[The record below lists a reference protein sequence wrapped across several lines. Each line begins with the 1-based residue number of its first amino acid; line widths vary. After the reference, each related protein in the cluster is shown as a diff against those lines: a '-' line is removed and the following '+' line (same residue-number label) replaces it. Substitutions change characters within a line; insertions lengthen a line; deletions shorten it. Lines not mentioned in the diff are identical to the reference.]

1 MVDLNDFQYD
11 SKRSWYESKLEIN
24 GRFTGVYVCDE
35 DTKDIEILKDRLNKG
50 IDWIEN
56 NYEKILNYCADNLLE
71 LKNESWLDLKEE
83 EVTKQ
88 AFKEKL
94 QLESIEI
101 WDDGKLEIS
110 FRDGDLFD
118 GHWIVADIDREY
130 NLCDVNIEG

>member
-88 AFKEKL
+88 EFKEKL

-110 FRDGDLFD
+110 FR
-118 GHWIVADIDREY
+118 HWIVADIDREY
-130 NLCDVNIEG
+130 NLYDVNIEG